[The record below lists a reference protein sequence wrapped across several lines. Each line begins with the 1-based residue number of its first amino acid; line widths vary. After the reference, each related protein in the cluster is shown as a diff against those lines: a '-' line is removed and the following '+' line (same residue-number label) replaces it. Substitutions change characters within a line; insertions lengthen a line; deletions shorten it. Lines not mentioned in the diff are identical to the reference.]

1 MLRSAMGGGFIVSFT
16 ALVKNLIAKLALPPF
31 WQGFTYSINYAAGF
45 QIMHETHTT
54 LATKQPA
61 FTASALAGSLDY
73 FKEFRKPDLII
84 FAITIARTSR
94 SQLASF
100 FGNLV
105 VVFPMAFGLAALYH
119 KITGHFLLEQQAAEH
134 LLVEQ
139 HPLLSLSIL
148 YACFT
153 GFFLFLSGLIAGYVE
168 NGINYGQVGKRLKN
182 HPLFKNTLP
191 AKRLEKVTSYV
202 VDNAGALV
210 GNIALGFF
218 LGMAGFFGHIFG
230 LPFDIRHITIASANS
245 AMAYYT
251 TGNAI
256 GINFLLTVFGG
267 VLLIGF
273 FNFLVS
279 FGLAFFVAIK
289 SRGVRLRDYPELA
302 SVVGKFF
309 INYPLDFI
317 FPPKQ
322 PREVDEVKRKFLFKK
337 KSR

>member
-1 MLRSAMGGGFIVSFT
+1 
-16 ALVKNLIAKLALPPF
+16 
-31 WQGFTYSINYAAGF
+31 
-45 QIMHETHTT
+45 
-54 LATKQPA
+54 
-61 FTASALAGSLDY
+61 
-73 FKEFRKPDLII
+73 
-84 FAITIARTSR
+84 
-94 SQLASF
+94 
-100 FGNLV
+100 
-105 VVFPMAFGLAALYH
+105 
-119 KITGHFLLEQQAAEH
+119 
-134 LLVEQ
+134 
-139 HPLLSLSIL
+139 
-148 YACFT
+148 
-153 GFFLFLSGLIAGYVE
+153 
-168 NGINYGQVGKRLKN
+168 
-182 HPLFKNTLP
+182 LFKNTLSP
-191 AKRLEKVTSYV
+191 KKLEKVTSYV

-256 GINFLLTVFGG
+256 GINFLITVFGG